1 MFLVGAYQEIMGS
14 LHNLFGDINVVH
26 IESKEDNYIIKY
38 VVKGDTV
45 TEVLQYL
52 EYSAE
57 DLREKLRCLTEKALK
72 ENQIDLEKSQLLIKN
87 YDENLR
93 SYTYLS

>member
-1 MFLVGAYQEIMGS
+1 
-14 LHNLFGDINVVH
+14 
-26 IESKEDNYIIKY
+26 
-38 VVKGDTV
+38 
-45 TEVLQYL
+45 
-52 EYSAE
+52 
-57 DLREKLRCLTEKALK
+57 EKLRCLTEKALK